1 MEVSGR
7 SLEDPDLPKPA
18 LSLELEEDVIL
29 PSATQKLTVSPLS
42 QPVAQFLT
50 EDMESDEDGS
60 LCDGMEDL
68 EDRDKTIDEKE
79 QSFQEALVRFQREKA
94 KAVNVSKT
102 FVFGKS
108 LVIFE
113 DFEQERSRRDGTRA
127 VQVTTGS
134 NFPVS
139 RQSFFLFLLL
149 VIVYPVVCLCFCSA
163 GVLTSGAC
171 NLPIVG
177 WAIRVIDRPGVAG
190 AVLPTA

>member
-134 NFPVS
+134 NFPVYRS
-139 RQSFFLFLLL
+139 VFLPVSPPGYCLSCSLSLFLLRWC
-149 VIVYPVVCLCFCSA
+149 VNQWCLQLANS
-163 GVLTSGAC
+163 GVG
-171 NLPIVG
+171 N
-177 WAIRVIDRPGVAG
+177 
-190 AVLPTA
+190 